1 MKHLYKFVAL
11 FFLFFCSLFFF
22 GQSIPS
28 VSITSTTA
36 SSLQG
41 STFPIMY
48 LQDGNNTINTLHG
61 YSSEMPIGKIRESIT
76 PLDNSKTFSVKIQ
89 QNESKI
95 KKITY
100 ELRDIANQKVLE
112 TNSYMSFDSDGKY
125 LTSKITLNQAL
136 DTSTEYD
143 MQITLTTNVS
153 KKIHFYTRIKYY
165 TSDFFLQQKLD
176 FVSSFHNATLD
187 PQSGF
192 NISSYLEATTNEDAT
207 LANVDIQS
215 SKKMIQWNNLKP
227 TIITTIIPTIK
238 EVNIETA
245 AIYQDYFVQ
254 IGSGDNPETYHVKE
268 NYRVR
273 FSGNRIYLL
282 NFNRTMESL
291 FDPDLISVKKSEL
304 KIGVSNADD
313 LNITTADKDK
323 KMAFVRNG
331 SLWYY
336 DLSKKKLNCVFS
348 YAKNKKDYLRDEY
361 DQHDIQILNLEKDGT
376 MSFMVYGY
384 MNCGD
389 YEGRVGIL
397 LYDYDAKTNQ
407 ITERVYIP
415 RILVHSTMSIPKTS
429 SISH

>member
-192 NISSYLEATTNEDAT
+192 NISWKR
-207 LANVDIQS
+207 QPM
-215 SKKMIQWNNLKP
+215 KM
-227 TIITTIIPTIK
+227 
-238 EVNIETA
+238 
-245 AIYQDYFVQ
+245 
-254 IGSGDNPETYHVKE
+254 
-268 NYRVR
+268 
-273 FSGNRIYLL
+273 LL
-282 NFNRTMESL
+282 
-291 FDPDLISVKKSEL
+291 
-304 KIGVSNADD
+304 
-313 LNITTADKDK
+313 
-323 KMAFVRNG
+323 
-331 SLWYY
+331 
-336 DLSKKKLNCVFS
+336 
-348 YAKNKKDYLRDEY
+348 
-361 DQHDIQILNLEKDGT
+361 
-376 MSFMVYGY
+376 
-384 MNCGD
+384 
-389 YEGRVGIL
+389 L
-397 LYDYDAKTNQ
+397 L
-407 ITERVYIP
+407 
-415 RILVHSTMSIPKTS
+415 M
-429 SISH
+429 